1 MSQADKA
8 VMDPTRWASVS
19 CNTAKD
25 VTPPSLDFK
34 ISRFRKKNIEVP
46 KYVELQAKGSI
57 MAGGEILQHTCHD
70 RPWKS

>member
-1 MSQADKA
+1 MGICELQHSKGRHAAFLGFQ
-8 VMDPTRWASVS
+8 
-19 CNTAKD
+19 
-25 VTPPSLDFK
+25 DFK
-34 ISRFRKKNIEVP
+34 ISKKNIEVP